1 MRKIPKEKINRI
13 ACFHPWLVKLLSVN
27 TFNVIDDA
35 LMVKEPSNSKSE
47 NEFSNI

>member
-1 MRKIPKEKINRI
+1 MRKIPTEKRDKI

-35 LMVKEPSNSKSE
+35 LMVKEPSSSKPES
-47 NEFSNI
+47 EFSNI